1 MVRNQNE
8 ENSDLVH
15 RVGRAA
21 DRFSIEKE
29 IKKQW
34 KEFYD

>member
-1 MVRNQNE
+1 MQRNKNKE
-8 ENSDLVH
+8 ISDLQH
-15 RVGRAA
+15 RVGRAV